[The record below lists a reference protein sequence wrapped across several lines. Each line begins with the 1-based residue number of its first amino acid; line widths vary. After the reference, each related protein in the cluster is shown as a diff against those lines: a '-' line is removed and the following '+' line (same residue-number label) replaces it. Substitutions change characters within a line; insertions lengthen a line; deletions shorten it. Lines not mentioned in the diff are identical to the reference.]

1 MKATCRRAT
10 ISQQAIPAAEQFL
23 DSVFS
28 ILYTARTMKAAIG
41 RIFSE
46 SINAKRSFL
55 RGNTAALAHVID
67 IACETLT
74 GGHKLLLFGNGGSA
88 ADAQHLA
95 AEFVNRFKL
104 ARAPLPAIALTTD
117 TSVLT
122 SVANDFG
129 YREVFAKQI
138 EAFGQAGDLAFA
150 ISTSGNSPS
159 VLRAVERCHKL
170 GITTVGLTGGTGGR
184 LAARVDHLLCVSGTG
199 DTARIQETHIL
210 IGHTICELVE
220 VNLAR
225 TSGASAATEHGE
237 RAKTPLNPSL
247 PRGEQKGGR
256 SAARPRRR
264 RTNVRGSG
272 S

>member
-1 MKATCRRAT
+1 
-10 ISQQAIPAAEQFL
+10 
-23 DSVFS
+23 
-28 ILYTARTMKAAIG
+28 MKAAIG

-46 SINAKRSFL
+46 SIAVKRKFL
-55 RGNTAALAHVID
+55 RENAALLARVID
-67 IACETLT
+67 LTCDTLARGQT
-74 GGHKLLLFGNGGSA
+74 LFFFGNGGSA

-104 ARAPLPAIALTTD
+104 ARAPLRAIALTTD

-122 SVANDFG
+122 SIANDFG

-138 EAFGQAGDLAFA
+138 EALGRAGDLAFA

-159 VLRAVERCHKL
+159 VLRAVERCRKL
-170 GITTVGLTGGTGGR
+170 AITTVGLTGGTGGR
-184 LAARVDHLLCVSGTG
+184 LASRVDHVLCVDGSKE
-199 DTARIQETHIL
+199 TARIQETHIL

-220 VNLAR
+220 VALHH
-225 TSGASAATEHGE
+225 TSRALPATAHFE
-237 RAKTPLNPSL
+237 RANTPLNPPL

-256 SAARPRRR
+256 SAARPRRSL
-264 RTNVRGSG
+264 TGVRHSI

>member
-1 MKATCRRAT
+1 
-10 ISQQAIPAAEQFL
+10 
-23 DSVFS
+23 
-28 ILYTARTMKAAIG
+28 MKAAIG

-46 SINAKRSFL
+46 SIAAKRAFL
-55 RGNTAALAHVID
+55 RGNATLLARVIEITCD
-67 IACETLT
+67 TL
-74 GGHKLLLFGNGGSA
+74 GSGHTLFFFGNGGSA

-104 ARAPLPAIALTTD
+104 ARAPLPALALTTD

-122 SVANDFG
+122 SIANDFG

-138 EAFGQAGDLAFA
+138 EALGRTGDLAFA

-184 LAARVDHLLCVSGTG
+184 LAARVDHLLCVNGSR

-237 RAKTPLNPSL
+237 RAKTPLNLPL

-264 RTNVRGSG
+264 RTKVRGSG